1 MRHAAVFIILV
12 MLGLSPALGAVP
24 VSNGVNDG
32 IKVGIYHKPLPAEF
46 QLTAPGVSDSGRE
59 FLAQPP
65 MGGRPGFSRPPGMGP
80 RRAPS
85 PPMTRIAPPPIVRP
99 HPSPPPPPHPYPRP
113 LPPPPRP
120 PLVTGV
126 VTVVE
131 TAPVET
137 PPPPPTPT
145 VKHVT
150 YPLVEP
156 VVINPPAETV
166 TSPEPDLPPL
176 TETPVSVTPPR
187 DAPPP
192 EGSGRYETRIM
203 TTPSGERY
211 EERVLVTDP

>member
-24 VSNGVNDG
+24 VSSGANDSIKAGVS
-32 IKVGIYHKPLPAEF
+32 HEPLPAEF
-46 QLTAPGVSDSGRE
+46 QLTAPVVSNSGRE

-65 MGGRPGFSRPPGMGP
+65 MGGRPGPSRPPGMRP
-80 RRAPS
+80 HRAPS
-85 PPMTRIAPPPIVRP
+85 PPMTRIAPPPV
-99 HPSPPPPPHPYPRP
+99 SPPPRP
-113 LPPPPRP
+113 LPPPPPRPLPPPRPPRP

-131 TAPVET
+131 TVPVEA

-156 VVINPPAETV
+156 VLINPPAEPATV
-166 TSPEPDLPPL
+166 PEPALPPL
-176 TETPVSVTPPR
+176 TETPVTVTPPR

>member
-1 MRHAAVFIILV
+1 MRHAAVFIMLI

-24 VSNGVNDG
+24 VSNGANNG
-32 IKVGIYHKPLPAEF
+32 IKAVPYGSGLSAVQAAE
-46 QLTAPGVSDSGRE
+46 PRDSESGRML
-59 FLAQPP
+59 LAQPP
-65 MGGRPGFSRPPGMGP
+65 MGGRPGPSRPPGMRP
-80 RRAPS
+80 HRAPS
-85 PPMTRIAPPPIVRP
+85 PPMTRIAPPPPPR
-99 HPSPPPPPHPYPRP
+99 PSPPPPPPPVPRP
-113 LPPPPRP
+113 LPPPPPRP

-131 TAPVET
+131 TAPVQVA
-137 PPPPPTPT
+137 PPAPT

-156 VVINPPAETV
+156 VLINPPAEPGTA
-166 TSPEPDLPPL
+166 PEPDLPPL
-176 TETPVSVTPPR
+176 TEAPVSVTPPR

-192 EGSGRYETRIM
+192 QASGRYETRIM

>member
-1 MRHAAVFIILV
+1 MRHAAVFIMLV

-24 VSNGVNDG
+24 VSSGVNDG
-32 IKVGIYHKPLPAEF
+32 IGVGAPHEPLPAEF
-46 QLTAPGVSDSGRE
+46 LLTAPVVFDNGRE
-59 FLAQPP
+59 YLAQPP
-65 MGGRPGFSRPPGMGP
+65 MGGRPGPSRFPEMRPH
-80 RRAPS
+80 RAPS
-85 PPMTRIAPPPIVRP
+85 PPMTRIAPPPPPR
-99 HPSPPPPPHPYPRP
+99 PSPPPPPPPVPRP
-113 LPPPPRP
+113 LPPPRP

-131 TAPVET
+131 TEPVQVAP
-137 PPPPPTPT
+137 PAPT

-156 VVINPPAETV
+156 VLINPPAEPAT
-166 TSPEPDLPPL
+166 TPEPDLPPL
-176 TETPVSVTPPR
+176 TEAPVSVTPPR

-192 EGSGRYETRIM
+192 QASGRYETRIM